1 MNTIVRTVS
10 LVLSLVLS
18 FCWAA
23 PCRAAENAFK
33 GAGAFADSMY
43 GGLSGSLVGA
53 AVMAFA
59 NKPAENLDYMAY
71 GAATGVMVGAAYNIG
86 KALVVMENGK
96 AKWPFP
102 IVIPDVRDT
111 NSNGKTPIVF
121 MAEVLH
127 GKF

>member
-1 MNTIVRTVS
+1 MNS
-10 LVLSLVLS
+10 LMRKMSMVLSVLMS
-18 FCWAA
+18 VCWVV
-23 PCRAAENAFK
+23 PCRAAENAVN
-33 GAGAFADSMY
+33 GVLAD

-71 GAATGVMVGAAYNIG
+71 GAATGVMVGAAYSIG
-86 KALVVMENGK
+86 KAMVVMENGNT
-96 AKWPFP
+96 KWSIP

-111 NSNGKTPIVF
+111 NSNGKTPVVF
-121 MAEVLH
+121 MAEVLR

>member
-1 MNTIVRTVS
+1 MNSIVRKVS

-23 PCRAAENAFK
+23 PCRAAESSLK
-33 GAGAFADSMY
+33 GILTDSLD

-59 NKPAENLDYMAY
+59 NKPVENLDYMAY
-71 GAATGVMVGAAYNIG
+71 GTATGVMVGAAYSIG
-86 KALVVMENGK
+86 KAMVVMENGK
-96 AKWPFP
+96 MKWSMP
-102 IVIPDVRDT
+102 IVIPDIKDS

-121 MAEVLH
+121 MAEVLR

>member
-1 MNTIVRTVS
+1 
-10 LVLSLVLS
+10 
-18 FCWAA
+18 
-23 PCRAAENAFK
+23 
-33 GAGAFADSMY
+33 
-43 GGLSGSLVGA
+43 
-53 AVMAFA
+53 MAFA

-96 AKWPFP
+96 AKWSFP

-121 MAEVLH
+121 MTEVLH